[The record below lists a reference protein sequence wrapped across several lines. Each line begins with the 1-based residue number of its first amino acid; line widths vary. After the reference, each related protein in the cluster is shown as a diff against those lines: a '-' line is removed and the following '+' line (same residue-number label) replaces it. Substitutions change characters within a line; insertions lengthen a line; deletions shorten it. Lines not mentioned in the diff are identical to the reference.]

1 MADLP
6 TDRKTDEP
14 PFTKCGVDMFGS
26 FLIKEGRKGLKDMG
40 HYLHAY
46 LLEQSILNALALTK
60 KLVRFDRE
68 LAVS

>member
-26 FLIKEGRKGLKDMG
+26 FLIKEGRKE
-40 HYLHAY
+40 
-46 LLEQSILNALALTK
+46 LERYGALFTCLSTRT
-60 KLVRFDRE
+60 VHTE
-68 LAVS
+68 CTCPH